1 MTFNIQLYHN
11 IHWWKWKVEQ
21 MVPPSQS
28 MLFGTR
34 MPLTH
39 TKECILEIAPD
50 DAPIRKVLRAEM
62 AGVVRNGGKEGATCC
77 GLPIVR
83 NAQHLP
89 PTLFL
94 QQELSCTSLY
104 YRNK

>member
-1 MTFNIQLYHN
+1 M
-11 IHWWKWKVEQ
+11 ESGADG
-21 MVPPSQS
+21 VPPKQHI
-28 MLFGTR
+28 GTR
-34 MPLTH
+34 MPLIH